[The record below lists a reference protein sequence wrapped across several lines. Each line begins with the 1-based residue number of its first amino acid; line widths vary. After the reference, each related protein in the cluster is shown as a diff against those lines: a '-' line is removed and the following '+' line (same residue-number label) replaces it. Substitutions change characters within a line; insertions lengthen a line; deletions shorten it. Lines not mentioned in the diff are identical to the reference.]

1 MSGKRTR
8 WTLRALWRGAYIE
21 KDNPD
26 AAARVVARIV
36 TAVDALAEYPASGP
50 GRIKST
56 RELVL
61 ADIPYRISR
70 DVEILTVCTLT
81 SNGRRFASHDQ
92 QNASAR

>member
-61 ADIPYRISR
+61 ADIPYIIPYRISPA
-70 DVEILTVCTLT
+70 LG
-81 SNGRRFASHDQ
+81 SKSHRQ
-92 QNASAR
+92 RSI